1 MPTTPVTIYE
11 PMLNHAETPNEC
23 YCTVLTKKRMLLYC
37 PGQTD
42 EKLFA
47 KKKDD
52 EKRLFCFLWSPV
64 ALSVQLAWGV
74 QLQRRD
80 VRPAIFGAIAI

>member
-1 MPTTPVTIYE
+1 
-11 PMLNHAETPNEC
+11 
-23 YCTVLTKKRMLLYC
+23 MLLYC
-37 PGQTD
+37 PGQTALAMTLIFKDD
-42 EKLFA
+42 EKPFA